1 MPCKNIVLLIDDSMV
16 NLAMLKKVL
25 QKHGFHVL
33 LANNGERGLTLA
45 RQYIPDIILLD
56 VVMAGWDGYETCQQL
71 KQQPELTQIPVLFLS
86 ALEDTK
92 NKVRAFQAG
101 AVDYVSKPFQEQELL
116 ARVQTHV
123 ELSHLRKNLESEV
136 AHKTEKIR
144 SLLDSLQN
152 SYQKEQ
158 HLSELK
164 SQFLR
169 NISHEFRTPM
179 NIIMG
184 MTDILIEDTQLDEE
198 QMHCSQSI
206 KNAANQL
213 FTILT
218 DMLNFSQQFSSELK
232 QEICEFQLNE
242 LVEEIVDKQMQKA
255 QAKSLVL
262 MTDIGVTLPHT
273 LKGNKQAIVET
284 LMKLV
289 DNAIRFTEQGYV
301 MLTIQPAGLKDN
313 KYWLRFEVKDTGIG
327 ISEEKQV
334 SLFEIFSQV
343 DGSSTRENDGMGMGL
358 AVAKVFVE
366 NMGGQIG
373 IHSVLNEG
381 STFWFHIPIEL
392 TDDEVVFDS
401 VVA

>member
-1 MPCKNIVLLIDDSMV
+1 MSRKKIVLLIDDSMV

-45 RQYIPDIILLD
+45 KQYLPDIILLD
-56 VVMAGWDGYETCQQL
+56 VIMAGWDGYETCQQI
-71 KQQPELTQIPVLFLS
+71 KQHIELTQIPILFLS

-101 AVDYVSKPFQEQELL
+101 AVDYISKPFQEQELL
-116 ARVQTHV
+116 ARVRTHV

-144 SLLDSLQN
+144 SLLESLQL
-152 SYQKEQ
+152 SYQKEH

-179 NIIMG
+179 NIIIG
-184 MTDILIEDTQLDEE
+184 MTDILIEDTQLDDE
-198 QMHCSQSI
+198 QLHCAQSI
-206 KNAANQL
+206 KNSSHQL

-218 DMLNFSQQFSSELK
+218 DMLNFSQQFSGELK
-232 QEICEFQLNE
+232 HEICEFKLNQL
-242 LVEEIVDKQMQKA
+242 VSEILDNHLAKA
-255 QAKSLVL
+255 QAKSLL
-262 MTDIGVTLPHT
+262 LTTDIAATIMGKF
-273 LKGNKQAIVET
+273 KGNRHGIAET
-284 LMKLV
+284 LSKFI
-289 DNAIRFTEQGYV
+289 DNAIKFSEQGYV
-301 MLTIQPAGLKDN
+301 TLIIQPIEYKEN
-313 KYWLRFEVKDTGIG
+313 KHWLHFEVKDTGIG
-327 ISEEKQV
+327 IPVKKQAT
-334 SLFEIFSQV
+334 LFEIFSQV
-343 DGSSTRENDGMGMGL
+343 DGSATRENDGIGMGL

-373 IHSVLNEG
+373 INSILNEG
-381 STFWFHIPIEL
+381 SRFWFEIPLEAI
-392 TDDEVVFDS
+392 DDTVIIDS
-401 VVA
+401 IIA

>member
-1 MPCKNIVLLIDDSMV
+1 MSRKKIVLLIDDSMV

-45 RQYIPDIILLD
+45 KQYLPDIILLD
-56 VVMAGWDGYETCQQL
+56 VIMAGWDGYETCQQI
-71 KQQPELTQIPVLFLS
+71 KQHIELTQIPILFLS

-101 AVDYVSKPFQEQELL
+101 AVDYISKPFQEQELL
-116 ARVQTHV
+116 ARVRTHV

-144 SLLDSLQN
+144 SLLESLQL
-152 SYQKEQ
+152 SYQKEH

-179 NIIMG
+179 NIIIG
-184 MTDILIEDTQLDEE
+184 MTDILIEDTQLDDE
-198 QMHCSQSI
+198 QLHCAQSI
-206 KNAANQL
+206 KNSSHQL

-218 DMLNFSQQFSSELK
+218 DMLNFSQQFSGELK
-232 QEICEFQLNE
+232 HEICEFKLNQL
-242 LVEEIVDKQMQKA
+242 VSEILDNHLAKA
-255 QAKSLVL
+255 QAKSLL
-262 MTDIGVTLPHT
+262 LTTDIAATIMGKF
-273 LKGNKQAIVET
+273 KGNRHGIAET
-284 LMKLV
+284 LSKFI
-289 DNAIRFTEQGYV
+289 DNAIKFSEQGYV
-301 MLTIQPAGLKDN
+301 TLIIQPIEYKEN
-313 KYWLRFEVKDTGIG
+313 KHWLHFEVKDTGIG
-327 ISEEKQV
+327 IPVKKQAT
-334 SLFEIFSQV
+334 LFEIFSQV
-343 DGSSTRENDGMGMGL
+343 DGSATRENDGIGMGL

-373 IHSVLNEG
+373 INSILNEG
-381 STFWFHIPIEL
+381 SRFWFEIPLEAI
-392 TDDEVVFDS
+392 DDTVIIDS
-401 VVA
+401 IVA